1 MNIEKV
7 CNSAGFVN
15 YIKPQLEMV
24 DLEVENSL
32 LLTASGGG
40 FGTGGTDPN
49 GSDPG
54 GGDSAGGS
62 ELKSSRPKIRR

>member
-7 CNSAGFVN
+7 CISAAFVN
-15 YIKPQLEMV
+15 YVKPELEMV

-40 FGTGGTDPN
+40 FGTGGEGPT
-49 GSDPG
+49 SDPG